1 MKIKL
6 DTADKVLEAVA
17 LISVLANA
25 AIIVISFP
33 GLPDIIPNH
42 FDLSGAP
49 NHYGSKNTMWIMVA
63 VSVFIYTITGLA
75 SMYPESFN
83 YPSQKND
90 KESQYK
96 LGAKLMRSLKAGIL
110 LFITIVTCV
119 IIQSAKTGTAKGAAW
134 IIALILIIVSGN
146 LIWFFVQWKKIK

>member
-6 DTADKVLEAVA
+6 DAADKILEAVA
-17 LISVLANA
+17 LISVISTAT
-25 AIIVISFP
+25 IIAISFP

-42 FDLSGAP
+42 FNFDGVP
-49 NHYGSKNTMWIMVA
+49 NHYGSKNSLWATIA
-63 VSVFIYTITGLA
+63 VSVFLYVIIGLT

-96 LGAKLMRSLKAGIL
+96 LGSKLVRSLKASIL
-110 LFITIVTCV
+110 ISIMIVSWV
-119 IIQSAKTGTAKGAAW
+119 EIQSAKSGTAKGAAW
-134 IIALILIIVSGN
+134 LIALILGVVFGN
-146 LIWFFVQWKKIK
+146 LIWFAIKWRKIK